1 MRLLTQNM
9 LQCPRTGAFPLLLT
23 ATTCDDVNVNF
34 SERFIRRM
42 IPRIDWDVFRQ
53 AANQLPDPDMLA
65 SLPDKAPSDDN
76 LTEGML
82 KAIHRALMEWHVV
95 DGHLQAEGSSTKY
108 IIRNGTPNLVITEV
122 VQPGADSMHMDS
134 RTDGDADKSD
144 NHNYNRDGGDA
155 AADDDDS
162 DDDSD

>member
-1 MRLLTQNM
+1 
-9 LQCPRTGAFPLLLT
+9 
-23 ATTCDDVNVNF
+23 
-34 SERFIRRM
+34 M

-65 SLPDKAPSDDN
+65 SLPDKAPSVDD

-82 KAIHRALMEWHVV
+82 KAIHRALVEWHVV

-122 VQPGADSMHMDS
+122 VQPGADSMHMDT
-134 RTDGDADKSD
+134 RTDGDVAYSN
-144 NHNYNRDGGDA
+144 NHNNNYDA
-155 AADDDDS
+155 AADDDS

>member
-1 MRLLTQNM
+1 
-9 LQCPRTGAFPLLLT
+9 
-23 ATTCDDVNVNF
+23 
-34 SERFIRRM
+34 M
-42 IPRIDWDVFRQ
+42 IPRIDWDVFRH

-65 SLPDKAPSDDN
+65 SLPEKAPSDDD

-122 VQPGADSMHMDS
+122 VQPGADSTHMDTH
-134 RTDGDADKSD
+134 TDGDIANSN
-144 NHNYNRDGGDA
+144 NHENNGDVADA
-155 AADDDDS
+155 AADDDS
-162 DDDSD
+162 EDDSD